1 MSRFSTLSLLD
12 RAINQNFTGK
22 SQFIEMFKGNKRD
35 QLGKYI
41 EQIRGVSYKPK
52 DLKDTTDGA
61 YILLRANNISNGA
74 LNQDDVQ
81 YVVNTKVS
89 EKQLIK
95 EGDLLMCASSGS
107 LEHVGKIA
115 LCTPEYYGM
124 TFGAFCKLLRPV
136 GILSAHYLSIYFRT
150 DEYRTIISDLA
161 CGSNINNL
169 RNEHIDELM
178 IPIPTEEQELQMIE
192 LVRQSDKSKFELQD
206 AIDNLDALSK
216 KIIADNLIAAGK
228 E

>member
-1 MSRFSTLSLLD
+1 
-12 RAINQNFTGK
+12 
-22 SQFIEMFKGNKRD
+22 MFKGNKRD